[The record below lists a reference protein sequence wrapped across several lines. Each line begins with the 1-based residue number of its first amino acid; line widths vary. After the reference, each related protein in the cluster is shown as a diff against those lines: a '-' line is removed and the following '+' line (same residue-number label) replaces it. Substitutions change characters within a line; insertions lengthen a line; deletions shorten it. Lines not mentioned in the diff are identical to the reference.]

1 MKHPILSLLFL
12 LFVSLSQAQVVT
24 GVYKGVME
32 VDSPRNTVNFE
43 LTLKEK
49 KGKLFG
55 YCYRLFIVGDT
66 LYYNVV
72 QVTARIAKDVLIVED
87 ERSVSNNFEM
97 ATRGIKTVF
106 FFNLKDIGNDSATV
120 LPGEWSTS
128 RWRNY
133 LPLTGKIQVYRE
145 RNYLATQLYKRL
157 AEKNLDKEMM
167 FEPAAPPEPILA
179 AKPKQEPPAT
189 ETKPVLQGGEGNKPK
204 AKDQPIAITPAV
216 TPPPPAI
223 PAKDTAVAM
232 NQSQGKQPATPAPV
246 VAAKEPE
253 AKSKPKADTN
263 TVATVQP
270 PAVKEPASTKP
281 LTTQPPAQQQQQG
294 SVAAN
299 NPPAT
304 NPAPVKQ
311 QPKTEPPVAQNKP
324 ATTNPAVVN
333 PPAVKEPAST
343 KPVTTQPPAQQQQQ
357 GSVAAGNP
365 PAANPAPMKQQPK
378 TEPPVAQSKPANQPP
393 ATKPTGAAPQQPTA
407 PPVTPAV
414 VNPVQE
420 QPVTNNIQKIA
431 PTQQNDSIRAKKTDL
446 AVNKLPVISNPVLTK
461 RQSEV
466 LQTVTVFEDSIT
478 LSLYDNGEIDGD
490 TVSVFLNN
498 EVLVSKVGLTAQAH
512 KITIPVQSGQIVQL
526 TLYAENLGKIP
537 PNTGLLVVYSG
548 DRRYQVFF
556 SATLDK
562 SAVIL
567 LQRNE

>member
-1 MKHPILSLLFL
+1 MKNPILFLCFLVLFG
-12 LFVSLSQAQVVT
+12 SASRAQVVT

-106 FFNLKDIGNDSATV
+106 FFNLKDIGNDSANV

-133 LPLTGKIQVYRE
+133 LPLTGKIQVFRE
-145 RNYLATQLYKRL
+145 RNYLSTQLYKRL

-179 AKPKQEPPAT
+179 TKPKQEPPAT
-189 ETKPVLQGGEGNKPK
+189 ETKPLPQGGEGNQPK
-204 AKDQPIAITPAV
+204 AKDQPIAITPTV
-216 TPPPPAI
+216 TPPPPAL
-223 PAKDTAVAM
+223 PAKDSAVATTQQQG
-232 NQSQGKQPATPAPV
+232 NQPTTVPAV
-246 VAAKEPE
+246 VKKES
-253 AKSKPKADTN
+253 KSDSSALVTTN
-263 TVATVQP
+263 P
-270 PAVKEPASTKP
+270 PAN
-281 LTTQPPAQQQQQG
+281 QQQQQG
-294 SVAAN
+294 AVATN
-299 NPPAT
+299 NPAPAKQQPKTEPPVAQNKPVNTNPAVVNPPAKEQGGTKPAT
-304 NPAPVKQ
+304 NPPAQHQQGNVAATSNPAPAKQ

-324 ATTNPAVVN
+324 AT
-333 PPAVKEPAST
+333 
-343 KPVTTQPPAQQQQQ
+343 QPPA
-357 GSVAAGNP
+357 G
-365 PAANPAPMKQQPK
+365 QPVV
-378 TEPPVAQSKPANQPP
+378 T
-393 ATKPTGAAPQQPTA
+393 APQQQTVPA
-407 PPVTPAV
+407 VTPV
-414 VNPVQE
+414 GVNPVTE
-420 QPVTNNIQKIA
+420 QQVNNIQKIA

-512 KITIPVQSGQIVQL
+512 KITIPVQPGQIFQL

>member
-1 MKHPILSLLFL
+1 MKHPMLSLLFL

-189 ETKPVLQGGEGNKPK
+189 EPKPVPQGGEGNKPK
-204 AKDQPIAITPAV
+204 AKDQPIAIKPTV
-216 TPPPPAI
+216 VPPPPAA

-232 NQSQGKQPATPAPV
+232 NQPQGKQPATPAPV

-263 TVATVQP
+263 TIATVQ
-270 PAVKEPASTKP
+270 
-281 LTTQPPAQQQQQG
+281 
-294 SVAAN
+294 
-299 NPPAT
+299 PPAT

-311 QPKTEPPVAQNKP
+311 QPKTEPSVAQNKP
-324 ATTNPAVVN
+324 STTNPAVVN

-365 PAANPAPMKQQPK
+365 PAANPAPTKQQPK
-378 TEPPVAQSKPANQPP
+378 TEPPVTQNKPVNQPP
-393 ATKPTGAAPQQPTA
+393 ATKPTGAAPQKPTA
-407 PPVTPAV
+407 PAVSPAV
-414 VNPVQE
+414 VNPVPE
-420 QPVTNNIQKIA
+420 QPVSTIQKIA
-431 PTQQNDSIRAKKTDL
+431 PTQQNDSQRVKKSDL
-446 AVNKLPVISNPVLTK
+446 AVHQLPVISNPVLTK
-461 RQSEV
+461 RQNEV
-466 LQTVTVFEDSIT
+466 LQTVSVVEDSIT

-512 KITIPVQSGQIVQL
+512 KITIPMQPGQIVQL

-537 PNTGLLVVYSG
+537 PNTGLLVIYSG